1 MMKLFSQLST
11 DISIHAL
18 LAESDRCCPCAI
30 IAPAISIHALLAE
43 SDLLPFAMTITALDF
58 YPRSPCGERP
68 KRYLPC
74 CTSRIFLSTLSLRR
88 ATPPSRPTT
97 STPPNFYPRSPCG
110 ERRQLLA
117 YGENLTNFYPRSPC
131 GERQRRYRRRC
142 RNTGISIHALLAESD
157 AFYNRF
163 KPCARYFYPR
173 SPCGERRAPGYG
185 NTKPADISIHA
196 LLAESDVRCRVGSVR
211 PSNFYPRSPCGERL
225 FLSVS
230 SASAWQ
236 FLSTLSLR
244 RATTNK
250 ELKT

>member
-43 SDLLPFAMTITALDF
+43 SDAA
-58 YPRSPCGERP
+58 
-68 KRYLPC
+68 
-74 CTSRIFLSTLSLRR
+74 IFFL
-88 ATPPSRPTT
+88 
-97 STPPNFYPRSPCG
+97 YC
-110 ERRQLLA
+110 
-117 YGENLTNFYPRSPC
+117 
-131 GERQRRYRRRC
+131 
-142 RNTGISIHALLAESD
+142 
-157 AFYNRF
+157 AF
-163 KPCARYFYPR
+163 PYFYPR
-173 SPCGERRAPGYG
+173 SPCGERRFHFNAGQHICV
-185 NTKPADISIHA
+185 ISIHA

-244 RATTNK
+244 RATDVVP
-250 ELKT
+250 LKPTLLRFLSTLSLRRATCRKLLKRKINHHFYPRSPCGERPR

>member
-1 MMKLFSQLST
+1 MLPLCYNRPSDFYPRSPCGERLVAVCYDYYSIGFLST
-11 DISIHAL
+11 LSLRRATETVFALLYEPDISIHAL
-18 LAESDRCCPCAI
+18 LAESDQRLPHLDI
-30 IAPAISIHALLAE
+30 RAPN
-43 SDLLPFAMTITALDF
+43 F
-58 YPRSPCGERP
+58 YPRSPCGERHTRGQGAP
-68 KRYLPC
+68 LGVPY
-74 CTSRIFLSTLSLRR
+74 
-88 ATPPSRPTT
+88 
-97 STPPNFYPRSPCG
+97 FYPRSPCG

-173 SPCGERRAPGYG
+173 SPCGERLKLP
-185 NTKPADISIHA
+185 PPPPLLLPISIHA

>member
-88 ATPPSRPTT
+88 ATSDCRTWT
-97 STPPNFYPRSPCG
+97 Y
-110 ERRQLLA
+110 ERL
-117 YGENLTNFYPRSPC
+117 
-131 GERQRRYRRRC
+131 
-142 RNTGISIHALLAESD
+142 ISIHALLAESD
-157 AFYNRF
+157 
-163 KPCARYFYPR
+163 
-173 SPCGERRAPGYG
+173 
-185 NTKPADISIHA
+185 TPAGKVRPWASHISIHA
-196 LLAESDVRCRVGSVR
+196 LLAESDRISLDGVGVILISIHALLAESDSGVKVFR
-211 PSNFYPRSPCGERL
+211 RGNDL
-225 FLSVS
+225 
-230 SASAWQ
+230 

-244 RATTNK
+244 RATK
-250 ELKT
+250 